1 MVINGHICDHVTKY
15 FCKRIHFKLVRKIFC
30 NKRVKK
36 AAPRAYVMSYRNG
49 EEGLWKIFA
58 RDKSNRLKNR
68 KIIKKKCDKYVKSKG
83 MTIHLAFRFT
93 KKI

>member
-1 MVINGHICDHVTKY
+1 MVIDGHICDHVTKY

-49 EEGLWKIFA
+49 EEIA
-58 RDKSNRLKNR
+58 TV
-68 KIIKKKCDKYVKSKG
+68 KKVYEKYLQEINQ
-83 MTIHLAFRFT
+83 TD
-93 KKI
+93 